1 MSPTI
6 AVIGGTGFYELLSA
20 PAETEL
26 DTPFGSPSAPIATGT
41 IGSREVAF
49 LPRHGKK
56 HEFLPHEVPYR
67 ANLWALREL
76 GVEQI
81 LGFNT
86 IGSLQAE
93 YRRGDFVLCDQFIER
108 TWGRA
113 DTFYGDGRGAHLS
126 PADPFCERLRRLAA
140 KALAGQV
147 GTLHSEATV
156 VVTQGP
162 RFQTRAESR
171 WFRSMGWHVLN
182 MTIYPEVVL
191 ARELELCYM
200 NLSYVTDFDVA
211 AAEVVGEDS
220 DESVVSHHAVLRA
233 FSDGA
238 PHVLEAVRRVID
250 AFTEPRPDCACAS
263 AMREATT

>member
-1 MSPTI
+1 MSPNI
-6 AVIGGTGFYELLSA
+6 AIIGGTGFYELLSSA
-20 PAETEL
+20 VEVEL
-26 DTPFGSPSAPIATGT
+26 DTPYGSPSSPISTGI
-41 IGSREVAF
+41 IGDREIAF

-56 HEFLPHEVPYR
+56 HEYLPHEVPYR

-81 LGFNT
+81 IGFNT
-86 IGSLQAE
+86 VGSLQAE
-93 YRRGDFVLCDQFIER
+93 YRRGDFVLCDQFVER

-113 DTFYGDGRGAHLS
+113 DTFYGAGRGAHLS
-126 PADPFCERLRRLAA
+126 PADPFCQRLRRLALE
-140 KALAGQV
+140 ALADDA
-147 GTLHSEATV
+147 GTLHPEATV

-171 WFRSMGWHVLN
+171 WFRSIGWHVLN

-211 AAEVVGEDS
+211 AAEVVGDDS
-220 DESVVSHHAVLRA
+220 DESAVSHHAVLRA

-238 PHVLEAVRRVID
+238 PRVLEAVRRVIE
-250 AFTEPRPDCACAS
+250 AFPAARPDCACAT

>member
-1 MSPTI
+1 MSPAI
-6 AVIGGTGFYELLSA
+6 AIIGGTGFYELLSGA
-20 PAETEL
+20 KEMTV
-26 DTPFGSPSAPIATGT
+26 DTPYGSPSAPLSTGI
-41 IGSREVAF
+41 IGDREVVF

-67 ANLWALREL
+67 ANLWALRAL
-76 GVEQI
+76 GVQQI
-81 LGFNT
+81 VGFNT
-86 IGSLQAE
+86 VGSLQAD
-93 YRRGDFVLCDQFIER
+93 YRRGDFVLCDQFVER

-113 DTFYGDGRGAHLS
+113 DTFYGEGRGAHLS
-126 PADPFCERLRRLAA
+126 PADPFCLRLRQLAIE
-140 KALAGQV
+140 ALGDDLGMV
-147 GTLHSEATV
+147 HPEATV

-182 MTIYPEVVL
+182 MTIYPEAVL

-211 AAEVVGEDS
+211 AAEVVGAGS
-220 DESVVSHHAVLRA
+220 GESVVSHHAVLRA

-238 PHVLEAVRRVID
+238 PGVLAAVRRVVS
-250 AFTEPRPDCACAS
+250 AFPRERPACACAT
-263 AMREATT
+263 AMQEATT